1 MGSKFSIRAIWNT
14 ARCEFIKLITN
25 PRIIIVGIML
35 VFIKTLVI
43 EPLVGRAEKYGEPLN
58 ILEPFIA
65 VGNSGKLV
73 MFMPCVFLIL
83 ISDFPI
89 MGGNTL
95 FFIKRTGKLNWFLG
109 QILSIIMSIFTYI
122 AVIFTSCLIMG
133 KGVWSNHCSNSIT
146 KYEAAFPQESG
157 NFVSQLLPS
166 NLYNQIPIVT
176 AAIQTIILLSMY
188 FFLLSLILCML
199 KMLYL
204 RTAGLFTVF
213 LVIGCGV
220 MTCSIKAPAMWIFPM
235 ANSIIWL
242 HYKEILREPITPVA
256 NSFVYFAVIIT
267 VIFIANLV
275 VLRRLQFINT
285 EQEGT

>member
-122 AVIFTSCLIMG
+122 AVIFTS
-133 KGVWSNHCSNSIT
+133 
-146 KYEAAFPQESG
+146 
-157 NFVSQLLPS
+157 
-166 NLYNQIPIVT
+166 
-176 AAIQTIILLSMY
+176 
-188 FFLLSLILCML
+188 LSLIH
-199 KMLYL
+199 
-204 RTAGLFTVF
+204 
-213 LVIGCGV
+213 I
-220 MTCSIKAPAMWIFPM
+220 
-235 ANSIIWL
+235 
-242 HYKEILREPITPVA
+242 
-256 NSFVYFAVIIT
+256 
-267 VIFIANLV
+267 
-275 VLRRLQFINT
+275 
-285 EQEGT
+285 

>member
-133 KGVWSNHCSNSIT
+133 KGVWSNHWSNSIT
-146 KYEAAFPQESG
+146 KYEAAFRKNQEISYR
-157 NFVSQLLPS
+157 NYCL
-166 NLYNQIPIVT
+166 
-176 AAIQTIILLSMY
+176 QTCIIR
-188 FFLLSLILCML
+188 F
-199 KMLYL
+199 
-204 RTAGLFTVF
+204 R
-213 LVIGCGV
+213 
-220 MTCSIKAPAMWIFPM
+220 
-235 ANSIIWL
+235 
-242 HYKEILREPITPVA
+242 
-256 NSFVYFAVIIT
+256 
-267 VIFIANLV
+267 
-275 VLRRLQFINT
+275 
-285 EQEGT
+285 